1 MISWWSHSVYWIKW
15 LRWEKKHW
23 RLKLLRNRI
32 WINVVT
38 MLIHD
43 LKSGLSFNDISL
55 PDDIPV
61 WRNFHFKRG
70 ERSANYGDL
79 LDPLSSKGAKDWRM
93 LFNLLTPELL
103 FGEPFYFFLAMCE
116 FFLHTLLHACPLVR
130 TCSQGDIRFILQHNT
145 SRMKCVMQTKPGC
158 NVPMCGCRRL

>member
-1 MISWWSHSVYWIKW
+1 MISWWSHSVYWIKR

-61 WRNFHFKRG
+61 WRNLHFKRR

-79 LDPLSSKGAKDWRM
+79 LDPFQVKEKKTEGCC
-93 LFNLLTPELL
+93 LTSWHQSCCLGSL
-103 FGEPFYFFLAMCE
+103 FYFFLAMCE